1 MRDCENLLFERLDD
15 LISLARDKYMPGFT
29 KFLDGSELV
38 RAKEYLSGF
47 KTDILSVAFGGFEN
61 AQRCVVGVF
70 PKSIYEFT
78 DIAELEK
85 MFGFECL
92 YICGSGYREFNH
104 RDFLGSIL
112 SLGVKRETVGE
123 ISVSD
128 DKHSAFAVFLQ
139 PVGSYVASELE
150 NVANDR
156 VKCRIV
162 EISELP
168 EIKHDYVSIS
178 ATVASLRLD
187 CVLAEALKTSREKA
201 KRLID
206 SKCVSV
212 NHTENEK
219 CDFALS
225 CGDLLSVRGHGRF
238 ALSECGEVTKKGRIK
253 IIIKKFV

>member
-1 MRDCENLLFERLDD
+1 MKDSENLLFERLDD
-15 LISLARDKYMPGFT
+15 LIRSARDNYTPGFT
-29 KFLDGSELV
+29 KFLDSSELV
-38 RAKEYLSGF
+38 KAKEYVSGF
-47 KTDILSVAFGGFEN
+47 KNDIICVCFGGFEN
-61 AQRCVVGVF
+61 AERCVVGLF
-70 PKSIYEFT
+70 PKSVYEFS
-78 DIAELEK
+78 DKSELYK
-85 MFGFECL
+85 IFGLECL
-92 YICGSGYREFNH
+92 HICGSGYRELSH

-123 ISVSD
+123 ILVSD
-128 DKHSAFAVFLQ
+128 DKFSAYAVFLQ
-139 PVGSYVASELE
+139 PVGSYVLSELE
-150 NVANDR
+150 SVANDK
-156 VKCRIV
+156 VKCITV
-162 EISELP
+162 SHSQLP
-168 EIKHDYVSIS
+168 EIRHDFVPIS

-212 NHTENEK
+212 NHAETQK
-219 CDFALS
+219 CDTALS